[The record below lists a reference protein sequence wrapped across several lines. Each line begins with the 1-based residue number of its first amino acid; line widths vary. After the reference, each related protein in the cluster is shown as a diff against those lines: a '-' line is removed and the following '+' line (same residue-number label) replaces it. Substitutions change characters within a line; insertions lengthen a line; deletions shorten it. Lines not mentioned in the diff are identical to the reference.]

1 MKVLHTAL
9 AFLRR
14 TDLLLLALCLLA
26 SLFGVVIIASATNHF
41 GSMHYVLVQLI
52 AILLG
57 VIFYILLSQ
66 LDIDILAD
74 RSELL
79 FVFNLLF
86 IGMLFIWGI
95 EGNTGNRS
103 WLSFSFLPFN
113 IQPAEICKATYVI
126 ICAKLMQTYR
136 RRLSEPKAVAIMTGH
151 MLITVAAIFLASK
164 DTGVALI
171 YVFVFLLM
179 AYAGGVSR
187 YWFLTGGILALI
199 GAPFLWFIVF
209 RDSQRN
215 RIISLFNPSIDA
227 AGVGVRWQTNLSLRA
242 IKNGGVA
249 GQGLFHG
256 GLTQAGAN
264 PQQHNDFIFST
275 IAEELGIVGCLIVV
289 LLIAAIIFRC
299 IQIGMRSKNYMNR
312 MICIGI
318 GGTLIF
324 QTVVNVGMCL
334 GLLPV
339 VGLTLPFISYGG
351 SSILSLYASVGL
363 VSGIAKRPDD
373 TAEAIYIRPPYP
385 Q

>member
-1 MKVLHTAL
+1 MKVLHIVL

-26 SLFGVVIIASATNHF
+26 SAFGVVVIASATNYY
-41 GSMHYVLVQLI
+41 GSMHYVLVQI
-52 AILLG
+52 VAILLG
-57 VIFYILLSQ
+57 VILYILLSQ
-66 LDIDILAD
+66 LDVDILAD

-79 FVFNLLF
+79 FIFNLLF
-86 IGMLFIWGI
+86 IGMLLVWGI

-113 IQPAEICKATYVI
+113 IQPAEICKTTYVI

-136 RRLSEPKAVAIMTGH
+136 RRLSEPKAVLIMAGH
-151 MLITVAAIFLASK
+151 MLITVAAIYIASK

-171 YVFVFLLM
+171 YIFVFLLM
-179 AYAGGVSR
+179 AYTGGVSR
-187 YWFLTGGILALI
+187 YWFLTGGVLALLA
-199 GAPFLWFIVF
+199 APFLWFVIF
-209 RDSQRN
+209 KDSQRN
-215 RIISLFNPSIDA
+215 RIISLFNPSVDA

-242 IKNGGVA
+242 IRSGGVA
-249 GQGLFHG
+249 GQGLFRG
-256 GLTQAGAN
+256 GMTQMGAN

-275 IAEELGIVGCLIVV
+275 IAEELGIIGCLIVI
-289 LLIAAIIFRC
+289 LLIAAIIVRC
-299 IQIGMRSKNYMNR
+299 IRIGTQSKNYMNR

-318 GGTLIF
+318 AATLIF

-351 SSILSLYASVGL
+351 SSIISLYCAVGI
-363 VSGIAKRPDD
+363 VSGIAKRADD
-373 TAEAIYIRPPYP
+373 ATETIYIRPPFL